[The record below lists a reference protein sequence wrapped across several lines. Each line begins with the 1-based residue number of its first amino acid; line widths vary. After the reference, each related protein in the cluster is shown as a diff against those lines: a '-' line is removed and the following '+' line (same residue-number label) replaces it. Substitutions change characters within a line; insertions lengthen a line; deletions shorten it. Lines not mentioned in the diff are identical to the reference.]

1 MNGSRITVVSCSDE
15 YLHSTDQGLV
25 EILMEINKIDKKYK
39 KGVDEKVKEDI
50 NIDWN
55 AKITS

>member
-1 MNGSRITVVSCSDE
+1 
-15 YLHSTDQGLV
+15 
-25 EILMEINKIDKKYK
+25 MELNKIDKKYK
-39 KGVDEKVKEDI
+39 KGVEEKVKEDI

>member
-1 MNGSRITVVSCSDE
+1 
-15 YLHSTDQGLV
+15 
-25 EILMEINKIDKKYK
+25 MEINKIDKKYK

>member
-1 MNGSRITVVSCSDE
+1 MNISIRLTKVE
-15 YLHSTDQGLV
+15 L
-25 EILMEINKIDKKYK
+25 EILMELNKIDKKYK
-39 KGVDEKVKEDI
+39 KGMEEKVKEDI

>member
-1 MNGSRITVVSCSDE
+1 MNISIRLTKVE
-15 YLHSTDQGLV
+15 L
-25 EILMEINKIDKKYK
+25 EILMELNKIDKKYK
-39 KGVDEKVKEDI
+39 KGVEEKVKEDI